1 MSEERKTVLSRRAF
15 LGVVGLAVGSTVLPG
30 SAFALTRLTPILPIG
45 NPLKGEYPYR
55 GWEDLYRKEWTWDSV
70 GFITHSNGCVAGCA
84 WNVFVKDGIP
94 MREEQVAQ
102 YPQLPGIPDMNPRG
116 CQKGAVYCSWS
127 KQPDH
132 LKYPLKRVGA
142 RGERK
147 WKRISWDEALTEIA
161 DKIIDTTLKHGP
173 GNIFVAQ
180 RPFAVIS
187 NKAYARLAGLLGAM
201 KPDVSSM
208 TGDLY
213 PGVQTVRIPARTT
226 STFDDWFTSDLIL
239 TWHINP
245 IVTRIPD
252 AHFLTEA
259 RYNGARLV
267 NISPDYN
274 PSSIHSDL
282 FVPVTPGT
290 DSYLAAAIV
299 NVLIAGKHYKIGYL
313 KEQTDLPF
321 LVRTDNGK
329 FLRASDFKAD
339 GSDQVFYVWDT
350 KTGKAVLAPGSMG
363 SKDKTLKFGDVD
375 PALEGTFDVRGIQV
389 TTVFERLK
397 AEIAPYTP
405 EATQKTT
412 GVHSSIVRKLASWI
426 VESKALRILDG
437 YNDQKHFDGFQ
448 CGRLKILIVVLM
460 GQHGTTGSFDTT
472 YEGWKLEG
480 AKALG
485 KIKGKPGRSVST
497 VLAQWVWGE
506 QHRRSKAYYDDAQLK
521 EQIGIGID
529 DMEALRKESEA
540 KGWMPNWQSIKNP
553 VVYINAGINTFATSN
568 GYQQL
573 AKNLL
578 KRCELFVV
586 ADLRLTSAAMYA
598 DIVLPAAENTEKLDI
613 RETSV
618 TRFIHAFGQPVK
630 PMYERKTDWQ
640 IGVALAKKI
649 QERAKARS
657 ISRVADPEIKS
668 AIDFDTF
675 YDDFTMKGAIAK
687 DEDALR
693 FVMEKSKALG
703 SGTYEELM
711 KNGFVAVGP
720 SAGKTA
726 PVPKDKPY
734 RPFTVNVA
742 EKIPYKTLTG
752 RLQFYV
758 DHDWFQRFGV
768 TVPKPQHSGG
778 VLGPKK
784 YPFVRNTPHTR
795 WGIHSFVRTSEWLL
809 RQQRG
814 TPDVRMNPKAMDQK
828 GIKDGDMV
836 RIFNSS
842 GEFYAMAK
850 AWPALPENMLFSE
863 HGWEQYEYKNET
875 HYNFVSSELI
885 NPLELVGGYG
895 HIRYT
900 PGGYNPNRIYHE
912 TTVDVEKV

>member
-1 MSEERKTVLSRRAF
+1 MNSPDDLNNRRRRFLQFSVAALASVAAPSSLWAF
-15 LGVVGLAVGSTVLPG
+15 SKIQA
-30 SAFALTRLTPILPIG
+30 IDD
-45 NPLKGEYPYR
+45 PLKSYPYR
-55 GWEDLYRKEWTWDSV
+55 SWEDLYRKEWTWDST
-70 GFITHSNGCVAGCA
+70 GFMTHSNGCVGGCA
-84 WNVFVKDGIP
+84 WKVFVKNGIP
-94 MREEQVAQ
+94 MREEQVSQ

-132 LKYPLKRVGA
+132 LKWPLKRVGA

-161 DKIIDTTLKHGP
+161 DKIIDTTVKRGP
-173 GNIFVAQ
+173 GNVTVSA
-180 RPFAVIS
+180 RPFAVLS
-187 NKAYARLAGLLGAM
+187 HNVYGRLANLMGAI

-213 PGVQTVRIPARTT
+213 PGIQTVRMPARTV

-239 TWHINP
+239 IWHMNP

-252 AHFLTEA
+252 AHFLMEA

-274 PSSIHSDL
+274 PSSVHSDL
-282 FVPVTPGT
+282 FVPVASGT
-290 DSYLAAAIV
+290 DSHLAAAIV
-299 NVLIAGKHYKIGYL
+299 NVLIAEKKYKVDYL

-329 FLRASDFKAD
+329 FLREKDFRAD
-339 GSDQVFYVWDT
+339 GSDEVFYVWDT

-363 SKDKTLKFGDVD
+363 SKDKTLKLGAVD
-375 PALEGTFDVRGIQV
+375 PALEGTFKADGIEV

-405 EATQKTT
+405 EATHKTT
-412 GVHSSIVRKLASWI
+412 GIHPSVVRKLAGWI
-426 VESKALRILDG
+426 GECKALRILDG
-437 YNDQKHFDGFQ
+437 YNNQKHFDGFQ
-448 CGRLKILIVVLM
+448 CGRLKILIVTLI
-460 GQHGTTGSFDTT
+460 GHHGTTGSIDTT

-480 AKALG
+480 AKE
-485 KIKGKPGRSVST
+485 ITSVKGKPGRSVSM

-506 QHRRSKAYYDDAQLK
+506 QYQRSKAYYNDEQLK
-521 EQIGIGID
+521 EDLGFGID
-529 DMEALRKESEA
+529 DMEAMRKESEA
-540 KGWMPNWQSIKNP
+540 KGWMPNWQSIKDP
-553 VVYINAGINTFATSN
+553 VVYINAGVNIFATSN
-568 GYQQL
+568 GYQHL
-573 AKNLL
+573 RDNFL
-578 KRCELFVV
+578 KRCELLVNVDF
-586 ADLRLTSAAMYA
+586 RMNSGCMYS

-618 TRFIHAFGQPVK
+618 TRYIHAFGQPVK
-630 PMYERKTDWQ
+630 PMYERKTDWE
-640 IGVALAKKI
+640 IGVALAAKI
-649 QERAKARS
+649 QERAKARG
-657 ISRVADPEIKS
+657 ITRMDDPEIKS
-668 AIDFDTF
+668 TIDFDTF

-703 SGTYEELM
+703 PGTYEELM

-720 SAGKTA
+720 SAGKTG

-734 RPFTVNVA
+734 RPFTVNVS
-742 EKIPYKTLTG
+742 EKKPYKTLTG

-758 DHDWFQRFGV
+758 DHDWFQRFGA
-768 TVPKPQHSGG
+768 TVPKPQYGGG

-784 YPFVRNTPHTR
+784 YPFVRNSPHTR
-795 WGIHSFVRTSEWLL
+795 WGVHSFARTSEWLL

-814 TPDVRMNPKAMDQK
+814 TPDVRMNPKAMAAK
-828 GIKDGDMV
+828 GIKDGDTV

-842 GEFYAMAK
+842 GEFFAMAK
-850 AWPALPENMLFSE
+850 AWPALPENMLFTE
-863 HGWEQYEYKNET
+863 HGWEQYQYKNMT
-875 HYNFVSSELI
+875 HYNMVSAELI
-885 NPLELVGGYG
+885 NPLEMVGGYG
-895 HIRYT
+895 HIKYAS
-900 PGGYNPNRIYHE
+900 GGYNPNRIFHE
-912 TTVDVEKV
+912 TTVDVEKA